1 MFGGRMKRKM
11 LVVDQSE
18 RGREGGER
26 DRDRERQRQR
36 FGNGLLDMS
45 CCCIAVDS

>member
-18 RGREGGER
+18 RGREGGRERETER
-26 DRDRERQRQR
+26 DRGKDLVMD
-36 FGNGLLDMS
+36 FLDMS
-45 CCCIAVDS
+45 CCCIAVDR